1 MIEKYKGKNK
11 EETLGNMLFNKKG
24 IENVKK
30 MLSNMWR
37 KRETIIKKINK
48 EKAR

>member
-1 MIEKYKGKNK
+1 
-11 EETLGNMLFNKKG
+11 MLFNKKG